1 MRRFL
6 RLAVILSALLCIQTV
21 CLSAVH
27 NPRVVLETNLGNI
40 VIELFPSQ
48 APITVDNFLGYVNS
62 GFYDYLLFHRSI
74 PGFMIQ
80 GGAYYYYNGSIYYW
94 PPDQPNIINE
104 SHNGLSNVRG
114 TIAMARTSDP
124 NSANSQFFI
133 NIVNNPS
140 LDRANAADHF
150 GYCVFGQVVQ
160 GMDVVDA
167 IAAVPTRYINDS
179 LQNFPDP
186 MVGIY
191 TAHVLPCSSPDCSN
205 FNSDTKV
212 NFQDFAFFASQWL
225 NSGCN
230 SANNFCQQRD
240 LNYDGFVD
248 VDDLTIFVNNWLW
261 GTIPADIDIDGNV
274 DFIDY
279 AHFASHWMEQNCS
292 SSDWCGHADFDRS
305 GQVDMS
311 DLEIL
316 ISNWLV
322 NTTP

>member
-6 RLAVILSALLCIQTV
+6 KLATILSALLCIQTV

-27 NPRVVLETNLGNI
+27 NPLVVLETNLGNI

-80 GGAYYYYNGSIYYW
+80 AGAYYYYNGSIYYL
-94 PPDQPNIINE
+94 PPNQPPIINE
-104 SHNGLSNVRG
+104 SYNGLSNLRG
-114 TIAMARTSDP
+114 TIAMARTTDP
-124 NSANSQFFI
+124 NSATSQFFI
-133 NIVNNPS
+133 NLVNNPF

-167 IAAVPTRYINDS
+167 IAAVPTRYINGA
-179 LQNFPDP
+179 LPNFPDP

-191 TAHVLPCSSPDCSN
+191 TAYVLPCSSPDCSN
-205 FNSDTKV
+205 FTSDSRV
-212 NFQDFAFFASQWL
+212 NFKDFAFFASQWL
-225 NSGCN
+225 NNDCN

-240 LNYDGFVD
+240 LDYNGSVNI
-248 VDDLTIFVNNWLW
+248 DDLAIFVNNWL
-261 GTIPADIDIDGNV
+261 
-274 DFIDY
+274 
-279 AHFASHWMEQNCS
+279 
-292 SSDWCGHADFDRS
+292 
-305 GQVDMS
+305 
-311 DLEIL
+311 
-316 ISNWLV
+316 V
-322 NTTP
+322 NTAL